1 MSAAQRKPPA
11 LVSLSRA
18 DLRARLAA
26 PRDPA
31 RARSDLQTAAQ
42 LLTAEDL
49 KPYEGRGAMAFA
61 PPLPPDAPRRAA
73 AVLVPLVE
81 RADGFSLILTQR
93 TADLKAH
100 AGQISFPGGR
110 MEKEDADAEAAA
122 LREAWEEVGLD
133 PKSVE
138 VLGRLDPY
146 RTVTGFDV
154 TPVVGA
160 ISPPLSLK
168 PDPVEV
174 AEIFEVPLAFFL
186 DPANHL
192 RHSRTSP
199 TGAVRAYYAMPYQ
212 DRYIWGATAGMLVN
226 LYEVLTAR

>member
-1 MSAAQRKPPA
+1 MSAAQRKTPA
-11 LVSLSRA
+11 VLPLSRA
-18 DLRARLAA
+18 DIRARLTA

-31 RARSDLQTAAQ
+31 RARSDQQTAAQ
-42 LLTAEDL
+42 LLTADDL

-61 PPLPPDAPRRAA
+61 SPLPPDAPRTAA

-81 RADGFSLILTQR
+81 RPDGFSVILTQR

-100 AGQISFPGGR
+100 GGQISFPGGR
-110 MEKEDADAEAAA
+110 MEKHDADAEAAA
-122 LREAWEEVGLD
+122 LREAREEIGLD
-133 PKSVE
+133 PATVE
-138 VLGRLDPY
+138 ILGRLDPY
-146 RTVTGFDV
+146 KTVTGFDV
-154 TPVVGA
+154 TPVVA
-160 ISPPLSLK
+160 AVSLPLALI

-186 DPANHL
+186 DPANHQ

-226 LYEVLTAR
+226 LYEVLRAS

>member
-1 MSAAQRKPPA
+1 MTAAQLKTQGPSA
-11 LVSLSRA
+11 LTRA
-18 DLRARLAA
+18 DIRARLAV

-31 RARSDLQTAAQ
+31 RARSDQQTAAQ
-42 LLTAEDL
+42 LLTAADL
-49 KPYEGRGAMAFA
+49 KPYEGRGGFTFA
-61 PPLPPDAPRRAA
+61 TPLPPEMPRMAA

-81 RADGFSLILTQR
+81 REGGFSLILTQR

-110 MEKEDADAEAAA
+110 MEKADSDAEAAA
-122 LREAWEEVGLD
+122 LREAQEEIGLD

-138 VLGRLDPY
+138 ILGRLDPY
-146 RTVTGFDV
+146 KTVTGFDV
-154 TPVVGA
+154 MPVVGA
-160 ISPPLSLK
+160 VSPPLNLA

-174 AEIFEVPLAFFL
+174 AEIFEVPLGFFL
-186 DPANHL
+186 DPANHQ

-199 TGAVRAYYAMPYQ
+199 NGMVRAYYAMPYQ

-226 LYEVLTAR
+226 LYEVLTAV